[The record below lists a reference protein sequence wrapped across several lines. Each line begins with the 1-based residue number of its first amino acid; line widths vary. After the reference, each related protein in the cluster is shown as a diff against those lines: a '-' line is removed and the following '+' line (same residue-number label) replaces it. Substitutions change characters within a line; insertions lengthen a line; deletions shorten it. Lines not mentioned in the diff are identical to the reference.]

1 MAHQYDV
8 VVIGSG
14 TGGYVAAI
22 RAAQLGL
29 RTAVVERAPVLG
41 GTCLNWGCIPT
52 KALLEHAHAL
62 KVAQSGK
69 EWGLTFRPASGQAL
83 GSGQALRLGSGQVLG
98 EASIAI
104 DMAQVQARKDK
115 IVKGLTGGIELL
127 FKKNKIT
134 WIKGSG
140 RLAGAGKVE
149 VTDGDAQTLTA
160 LKEIVVAT
168 GSQPRSVPGIEID
181 RQRIITSD
189 EAIGLKAIPKSIAI
203 MGSGAVGVEFA
214 SIFRRFGSAV
224 TIIELLPRLVP
235 IEDDAVS
242 TELER
247 SFKKQGITVLTG
259 TKVTSAKPGS
269 GGVDIEA
276 QAGDG
281 KTTKITAEYLLVAT
295 GRGPVTSGLGAEDLK
310 LRMERGYIHVDRDFR
325 TSVPGIS
332 AIGDVITFDQP
343 GHPQLAHLS
352 SAEGIVLAERIAGH
366 ESRPINY
373 DQVPGCTYCDPEIGS
388 VGLTE
393 REAKARGYDVQ
404 IGTFKFGVLA
414 RARIAAEVE
423 GFVKIVA
430 DKKYDEI
437 LGVHL
442 IGPRATEL
450 VAEATLA
457 LRLEC
462 TVEELIRTIHAHPT
476 MSEAVGEAAHA
487 THGAAIHA

>member
-1 MAHQYDV
+1 MANEYDV

-29 RTAVVERAPVLG
+29 KTAVVERAPVLG

-62 KVAQSGK
+62 KVAQDWK
-69 EWGLTFRPASGQAL
+69 EWGLSL
-83 GSGQALRLGSGQVLG
+83 GDAT
-98 EASIAI
+98 IAI
-104 DMAQVQARKDK
+104 DMNQVHARKDK
-115 IVKGLTGGIELL
+115 IVKGLTGGIEFL
-127 FKKNKIT
+127 FKKNKVD

-140 RLAGAGKVE
+140 RLAGKGKVE
-149 VTDGDAQTLTA
+149 ITDGDKQTLA
-160 LKEIVVAT
+160 ARKEIIVAT

-181 RQRIITSD
+181 RKRIITSD
-189 EAIGLKAIPKSIAI
+189 EAIHMKAIPKSIAI

-214 SIFRRFGSAV
+214 SIFRRFGSDV

-235 IEDDAVS
+235 VEDEAVS

-247 SFKKQGITVLTG
+247 SFKKQGIKVLTG
-259 TKVTSAKPGS
+259 TKVSSAKPGAH
-269 GGVDIEA
+269 GVDVEFTAA
-276 QAGDG
+276 QGGDG
-281 KTTKITAEYLLVAT
+281 KSQKINAEYLLVAT
-295 GRGPVTSGLGAEDLK
+295 GRGPVTSGLGAEEAGLQLD
-310 LRMERGYIHVDRDFR
+310 RGYVRVDTQFR

-332 AIGDVITFDQP
+332 AIGDVITFEKP
-343 GHPQLAHLS
+343 GHQQLAHLS
-352 SAEGIVLAERIAGH
+352 SAEGIALAERIAGH
-366 ESRPINY
+366 EFRAINY
-373 DQVPGCTYCDPEIGS
+373 EQVPGCTYCDPEIGS

-393 REAKARGYDVQ
+393 AKAKERGFDVRV
-404 IGTFKFGVLA
+404 GTFKFGVLG
-414 RARIAAEVE
+414 RARIAGEVE

-430 DKKYDEI
+430 DKKYDEV
-437 LGVHL
+437 LGVHM
-442 IGPRATEL
+442 IGPRSTEL

-476 MSEAVGEAAHA
+476 MSEAVAEAAHA
-487 THGAAIHA
+487 THGSAIHS